1 MRTLVRI
8 LIRGYQMTISPVL
21 SFLGGA
27 NSGCRFSPTCSEY
40 FLRAVE
46 EHGVLR
52 GSFLG
57 MKRLLRC
64 HPWGGSGFDPV
75 PAPASLAGGGVCRE
89 AGASNFWIE
98 PRGLPSLFASLDL
111 SPGEF

>member
-8 LIRGYQMTISPVL
+8 LIRGYQITISPVL

-57 MKRLLRC
+57 MNRLLRC

-75 PAPASLAGGGVCRE
+75 PAADSLARSGVCE
-89 AGASNFWIE
+89 
-98 PRGLPSLFASLDL
+98 
-111 SPGEF
+111 

>member
-8 LIRGYQMTISPVL
+8 LIRGYQITISPVL

-40 FLRAVE
+40 FLRAIE

-57 MKRLLRC
+57 IRRLLRC
-64 HPWGGSGFDPV
+64 HPWGGSGFDTV
-75 PAPASLAGGGVCRE
+75 PMADYLVRICVC
-89 AGASNFWIE
+89 AYTGASRLLI
-98 PRGLPSLFASLDL
+98 RRR
-111 SPGEF
+111 

>member
-1 MRTLVRI
+1 VVAPGAARFYPCPLMRTLVRI
-8 LIRGYQMTISPVL
+8 LIRGYQITISPVL

-27 NSGCRFSPTCSEY
+27 KSGCRFSPTCSEY

-57 MKRLLRC
+57 IKRLLRC
-64 HPWGGSGFDPV
+64 HPWGDSGFDPV
-75 PAPASLAGGGVCRE
+75 PAADSLARSCVCE
-89 AGASNFWIE
+89 
-98 PRGLPSLFASLDL
+98 
-111 SPGEF
+111 

>member
-8 LIRGYQMTISPVL
+8 LIRGYQITISPVL

-46 EHGVLR
+46 EHGVWR

-57 MKRLLRC
+57 VKRLLRC
-64 HPWGGSGFDPV
+64 HPWGDSGFDPV
-75 PAPASLAGGGVCRE
+75 PAPDSLARSCVCE
-89 AGASNFWIE
+89 SAGAINLWIE
-98 PRGLPSLFASLDL
+98 PPGSPSLFAFFGWSL
-111 SPGEF
+111 G

>member
-1 MRTLVRI
+1 MRTVVRI
-8 LIRGYQMTISPVL
+8 LIRGYQITISPVL

-46 EHGVLR
+46 EHGVWR

-75 PAPASLAGGGVCRE
+75 PAPDSLARSCVCE
-89 AGASNFWIE
+89 
-98 PRGLPSLFASLDL
+98 
-111 SPGEF
+111 

>member
-8 LIRGYQMTISPVL
+8 LIRGYQITISPVV
-21 SFLGGA
+21 SFFGGTK
-27 NSGCRFSPTCSEY
+27 SGCRFSPTCSEY

-46 EHGVLR
+46 EHGIWR

-64 HPWGGSGFDPV
+64 HPWGAGDFVPFSPVCFWHGAAVWKYLGSSMLWLD
-75 PAPASLAGGGVCRE
+75 R
-89 AGASNFWIE
+89 
-98 PRGLPSLFASLDL
+98 RGC
-111 SPGEF
+111 

>member
-8 LIRGYQMTISPVL
+8 LIRGYQITISPVL

-27 NSGCRFSPTCSEY
+27 KSGCRFSPTCSEY

-57 MKRLLRC
+57 IKRLLRC
-64 HPWGGSGFDPV
+64 HPWGDSGFDG
-75 PAPASLAGGGVCRE
+75 AGGRFT
-89 AGASNFWIE
+89 GAELRLRVSSRN
-98 PRGLPSLFASLDL
+98 
-111 SPGEF
+111 